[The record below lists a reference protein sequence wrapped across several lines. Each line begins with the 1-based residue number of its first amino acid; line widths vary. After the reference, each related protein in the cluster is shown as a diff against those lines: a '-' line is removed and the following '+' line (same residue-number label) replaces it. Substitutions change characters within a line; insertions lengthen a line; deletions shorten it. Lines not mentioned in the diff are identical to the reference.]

1 MAIKASNQVSLTD
14 VTDAY
19 SVTLTSETFTFM
31 GNNTSGAQVG
41 LSCSTQVIAYCGT
54 QQCSEVNIGTIQC
67 PTGISATITNNN
79 TSLPTITFTTTAS
92 ITEACEAT
100 IPVTVDD
107 VTFNK
112 VFSFAVATSVDDSVL
127 ELYLQKTETGELKSM
142 IEGIADTINITSRG
156 GLNLSGDRFR
166 LDSTNTKIS
175 TDGVITTIGTDTDG
189 SELIGEISAGRFKV
203 TNTNKNSILQFDGSG
218 LKNYSIT
225 EDNKIKS
232 KYMLFSTE
240 TQSSFWLYNNGMPV
254 AGLQAS
260 NAGGGYLTLT
270 RPSGDSSIIISGGE
284 SLFKMFDASLNDTIT
299 LDGSTGEIISTSVNS
314 YRHTDTSANKSVFW
328 RIINNHYFLLCSDTS
343 YGSFNDFRPLYV
355 TLTDGVLHS
364 HNGQEFRG
372 GTDITGNLSVS
383 GSIRTSKIQTTS
395 NGKTDNIQ
403 IGDDCFIG
411 DCNTG
416 NCIGLKGIQNSSL
429 AYIRFGVNGPT
440 FGYNGTYLDS
450 SRSIRVPSLEIWS
463 GGAPFMDF
471 NFKNSSGDFTSR
483 LQESVAGSIYLYAS
497 SVGTMG
503 WFHAAGYAIDSSK
516 HVKTNIKDITDEE
529 ALKLLDLRTVSF
541 DYKNGQTNKRGMIA
555 EEVIDVY
562 PELVQVPDGYDED
575 TFEYDEEGN
584 NIVPSLDYAGFVPYL
599 IKMVQIQQ
607 REINELKTEL
617 SKKSA

>member
-31 GNNTSGAQVG
+31 GNSSSGTQVG

-54 QQCSEVNIGTIQC
+54 QQCSEVNVGAIQC

-107 VTFNK
+107 VIFNK

-156 GLNLSGDRFR
+156 GLNLSGDRFS

-175 TDGVITTIGTDTDG
+175 SDGIITTIGTDTDG

-203 TNTNKNSILQFDGSG
+203 TNTDKNSILQFDGSG

-225 EDNKIKS
+225 EDDKIKS

-254 AGLQAS
+254 VGLQAS
-260 NAGGGYLTLT
+260 NAGGGYLTLA
-270 RPSGDSSIIISGGE
+270 RPSGSSSTIISGGD
-284 SLFKMFDASLNDTIT
+284 SLFKMFDASDNNTIT
-299 LDGSTGEIISTSVNS
+299 LNGSNGTITSSGEIISS
-314 YRHTDTSANKSVFW
+314 YSNAYRMTHGGNKSALIRFDGGNFW
-328 RIINNHYFLLCSDTS
+328 ILFSDTS
-343 YGSFNDFRPLYV
+343 TGSYNSLRPLQINASTGFLVSENGQSFYGGTSINGTLSVSNGNIKTTNNVEAKGSVSVNGGLFGSFIELSFSTPHIDFHYRNSTADYTSRLIE
-355 TLTDGVLHS
+355 D
-364 HNGQEFRG
+364 
-372 GTDITGNLSVS
+372 VS
-383 GSIRTSKIQTTS
+383 GSIYLRTP
-395 NGKTDNIQ
+395 G
-403 IGDDCFIG
+403 
-411 DCNTG
+411 
-416 NCIGLKGIQNSSL
+416 GL
-429 AYIRFGVNGPT
+429 
-440 FGYNGTYLDS
+440 
-450 SRSIRVPSLEIWS
+450 
-463 GGAPFMDF
+463 
-471 NFKNSSGDFTSR
+471 
-483 LQESVAGSIYLYAS
+483 
-497 SVGTMG
+497 G

-516 HVKTNIKDITDEE
+516 HVKTNIEDISEEE
-529 ALKLLDLRTVSF
+529 ALKLLELRPVSF

-555 EEVIDVY
+555 EEVLDVY
-562 PELVQVPDGYDED
+562 PELVQVPEDYDED
-575 TFEYDEEGN
+575 TFEYNEDGA
-584 NIVPSLDYAGFVPYL
+584 NIVPSLDYASFVPYL

-617 SKKSA
+617 SKKSV

>member
-31 GNNTSGAQVG
+31 GNNTSGTQVG

-54 QQCSEVNIGTIQC
+54 QQCSEVNVGTIQC

-112 VFSFAVATSVDDSVL
+112 IFSFAVATSVDDSVL

-142 IEGIADTINITSRG
+142 IEAIADTINITSRG
-156 GLNLSGDRFR
+156 GLNLSGDRFS

-225 EDNKIKS
+225 EDDKIKS

-240 TQSSFWLYNNGMPV
+240 TQSSFWLYNNGNGMPV

-260 NAGGGYLTLT
+260 NHGGYLTLT

-284 SLFKMFDASLNDTIT
+284 SLFKMFDSSLNDTIT
-299 LDGSTGEIISTSVNS
+299 LNGANGNIITNGEIITSCANAYRMAYGGKKSTLI
-314 YRHTDTSANKSVFW
+314 RFDGANFW
-328 RIINNHYFLLCSDTS
+328 LLFSDTS
-343 YGSFNDFRPLYV
+343 TGSYNSLRPLQINASTGVLVSVNGQSFSGGTSINGTLSVSNGNIKTTHNIEANGSVSVNGGLFGSFIELSFSTPFIDF
-355 TLTDGVLHS
+355 
-364 HNGQEFRG
+364 HNNKSSADYTSRLIE
-372 GTDITGNLSVS
+372 NVS
-383 GSIRTSKIQTTS
+383 GSIYLRT
-395 NGKTDNIQ
+395 
-403 IGDDCFIG
+403 
-411 DCNTG
+411 
-416 NCIGLKGIQNSSL
+416 
-429 AYIRFGVNGPT
+429 P
-440 FGYNGTYLDS
+440 
-450 SRSIRVPSLEIWS
+450 
-463 GGAPFMDF
+463 GG
-471 NFKNSSGDFTSR
+471 GH
-483 LQESVAGSIYLYAS
+483 
-497 SVGTMG
+497 G

-555 EEVIDVY
+555 EEVMDVY

-575 TFEYDEEGN
+575 TFEYDEEGV

-617 SKKSA
+617 SKKSS